1 MLKVLEPFCER
12 HPKSDM
18 VEITGGL
25 VRMREI
31 RISSQR
37 ISVSHVVVKAEY
49 FIFSMESSE
58 T

>member
-1 MLKVLEPFCER
+1 MLKVLEPFSDR

-31 RISSQR
+31 IL
-37 ISVSHVVVKAEY
+37 
-49 FIFSMESSE
+49 
-58 T
+58 